1 MSPSPETWSD
11 MTCVVNGK
19 HAGAESVRQQTLA
32 DEMVQS
38 QRALSGRTRISM
50 EPVTLCKISDINWV
64 FRN

>member
-1 MSPSPETWSD
+1 M
-11 MTCVVNGK
+11 
-19 HAGAESVRQQTLA
+19 RQQTLA